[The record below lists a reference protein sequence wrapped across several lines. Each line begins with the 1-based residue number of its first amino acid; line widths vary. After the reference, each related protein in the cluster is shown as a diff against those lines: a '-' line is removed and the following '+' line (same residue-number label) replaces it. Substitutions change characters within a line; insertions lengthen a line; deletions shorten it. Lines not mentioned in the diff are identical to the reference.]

1 MKLELQK
8 GSRSKVL
15 AGLLIA
21 MVVIFVGR
29 LFQLQILDHAK
40 YVAAAAAEQVKIT
53 DLPAQR
59 GLIYGMNG
67 TTPDPLALNQ
77 TVYTVFADPT
87 TVVDDSKIISTIES
101 VAGGSAEPNLQG
113 LLNAKD
119 SRYEILATDI
129 TLTQATKIKAANLNG
144 IGFQAITQRVYPEGT
159 LAAQVLGFVNNV
171 GQGQYGVEQGLNK
184 ELSGTDG
191 VLKAVTDVN
200 DVPLTIGK
208 DNIDKPAVDGKNVAL
223 TIDLNVQAEAEQA
236 LSDGLKKNHA
246 TNGSIIVINPQNG
259 HVEAMANL
267 PSYDPANF
275 GQASDASDYNNPIVS
290 SPYEPGSDMKTL
302 TMAIGVD
309 KGVVTPDTTYNN
321 TGSMTIDGT
330 NVSNGE
336 GLGHLGTI
344 TMQTAMD
351 FSLNSGF
358 ITVAELL
365 GDGQNITLAARNTM
379 YDYYYNHFHI
389 GQLTGIQVSGEDP
402 GTIISPND
410 PSGQGNAVR
419 YSNMAFGQGI
429 DATMLQMSAAFSS
442 IVDGGLYYTPTV
454 VAGTVD
460 DNGNLTPASQVA
472 AQRSVSQAT
481 ADTVRNMTQ
490 VARAS
495 LFSSSDTPGFQI
507 GGKTGTSQ
515 TLINGNYNN
524 NQTIGT
530 YLGYGGDDTPRYVIM
545 VQVSGA
551 GQTLEGGRDAE
562 PIFAE
567 MSNWMLNYLQL
578 QPKG

>member
-1 MKLELQK
+1 MKLELLK
-8 GSRSKVL
+8 GSRSKYLAAIVL
-15 AGLLIA
+15 GITT
-21 MVVIFVGR
+21 IFIIR
-29 LFQLQILDHAK
+29 LFYLQIIQSN
-40 YVAAAAAEQVKIT
+40 YYQQQAANEQVKIT

-59 GLIYGMNG
+59 GLIYGLSG
-67 TTPDPLALNQ
+67 TTPEPLALNQ
-77 TVYTVFADPT
+77 TVYTVFADPAT
-87 TVVDDSKIISTIES
+87 VDDDSQIVKTIEAD
-101 VAGGSAEPNLQG
+101 AGGNAEPHLAQ
-113 LLNAKD
+113 LLTVPN
-119 SRYEILATDI
+119 SQYEVLATKVS
-129 TLTQATKIKAANLNG
+129 LSQATKIKAADLNG
-144 IGFQAITQRVYPEGT
+144 VGFQAITQRVYPEGT
-159 LAAQVLGFVNNV
+159 LGAQVLGFVDNT
-171 GQGQYGVEQGLNK
+171 GQGQYGVEQGLNS

-208 DNIDKPAVDGKNVAL
+208 DNIDKPAVDGKNVVL

-236 LSDGLKKNHA
+236 LAAGLKINHA
-246 TNGSIIVINPQNG
+246 TNGSVIVINPQNG

-267 PSYDPANF
+267 PSYDPSNF

-309 KGVVTPDTTYNN
+309 KGVVTPATTYNN
-321 TGSMTIDGT
+321 TGSMTIDGV

-336 GLGHLGTI
+336 GLGHIGVINL
-344 TMQTAMD
+344 QTAMD

-365 GDGQNITLAARNTM
+365 GDGQNITPAARQTM
-379 YDYYYNHFHI
+379 YDYYYNHFHL
-389 GQLTGIQVSGEDP
+389 GQLTGIQVANEAP

-419 YSNMAFGQGI
+419 YSNMAFGQGV
-429 DATMLQMSAAFSS
+429 DVTMLQMAAAFSS
-442 IVDGGLYYTPTV
+442 IANEGLYYTPTV

-460 DNGNLTPASQVA
+460 DNGNFSAAPQVA

-481 ADTVRNMTQ
+481 ADTVRGMTQ
-490 VARAS
+490 IARAS
-495 LFSSSDTPGFQI
+495 LFSASDTPGFET

-530 YLGYGGDDTPRYVIM
+530 YLGYGGDATPRYVIM

-562 PIFAE
+562 PIFANI
-567 MSNWMLNYLQL
+567 SNWMLNYLQL

>member
-8 GSRSKVL
+8 GSRSKLL
-15 AGLLIA
+15 AAFIISITA
-21 MVVIFVGR
+21 VFIVR
-29 LFQLQILDHAK
+29 LFYLQILQHNH
-40 YVAAAAAEQVKIT
+40 YVQLAQAEQVKIT

-59 GLIYGMNG
+59 GLIYGMSQG
-67 TTPDPLALNQ
+67 VPSPLVLNES
-77 TVYTVFADPT
+77 VYTVFADPT
-87 TVVDDSKIISTIES
+87 TTGDDSKIISTIES
-101 VAGGSAEPNLQG
+101 IAGGNAQPNLQA
-113 LLNAKD
+113 LLDAKD
-119 SRYEILATDI
+119 TRYQVLATKV
-129 TLTQATKIKAANLNG
+129 TQTQAEKIKAADLSG
-144 IGFQAITQRVYPEGT
+144 IGFQEVSQRVYPEGA
-159 LAAQVLGFVNNV
+159 LAAQVLGFVDDS
-171 GQGQYGVEQGLNK
+171 GDGKYGVEQQLNS

-208 DNIDKPAVDGKNVAL
+208 DNIDKPAVNGKNVVL
-223 TIDLNVQAEAEQA
+223 SIDLNVQSEVETA
-236 LSDGLKKNHA
+236 LADGLKKNKA
-246 TNGSIIVINPQNG
+246 TNGSVIVINPQNG
-259 HVEAMANL
+259 QVEAMANL
-267 PSYDPANF
+267 PTYDPANF
-275 GQASDASDYNNPIVS
+275 GQASDASDYNNPVVS
-290 SPYEPGSDMKTL
+290 APYEPGSDMKTL

-309 KGVVTPDTTYNN
+309 KGVVTPATTYNN
-321 TGSMTIDGT
+321 TGSMTIDGV

-336 GLGHLGTI
+336 GLGHTGII

-365 GDGQNITLAARNTM
+365 GDGQNITPAARNIM
-379 YDYYYNHFHI
+379 YDYFYNHFHL
-389 GQLTGIQVSGEDP
+389 GQLTGIQVANEYP
-402 GTIISPND
+402 GTVIAPND

-429 DATMLQMSAAFSS
+429 DATMLQMSSAFSALADNG
-442 IVDGGLYYTPTV
+442 VYHTPTV

-460 DNGNLTPASQVA
+460 GNGTFTSA
-472 AQRSVSQAT
+472 AATQGQQAVSAAT
-481 ADTVRNMTQ
+481 ANTVLGMTQ
-490 VARAS
+490 VARAT
-495 LFSSSDTPGFQI
+495 LFSSSDTPGFNI

-530 YLGYGGDDTPRYVIM
+530 YLGYGGDTTPRYVIM

-567 MSNWMLNYLQL
+567 ISNWMLNYLQL